1 MFYIMHLYQYIHH
14 GYFTITNALSS
25 IEIPNICFPLFILVV
40 IVSCILTAAYIKIR
54 YPFWNIQ
61 PVYHRYDYL
70 RQFYSTPFIICDKS
84 YITKFCDFVQV
95 RTKSFYDLSN
105 QDKMRMV
112 DILRC
117 NYIPSDQVIY
127 TINAKQID
135 NIFTGYAEIPYVSF
149 FVEKEYKLSKPDSIN
164 PQSVLEIETGNI
176 PFGMI
181 TSRAFHIEISP
192 RSSLGKESISAYFL
206 DFVCVK
212 RDLHPEKQSEINRKM
227 FQTHEYNQRTK
238 NPSVRVS
245 FFKKEVELC
254 HGIVPLMTYK
264 TYIYVIPTIKLLN
277 YYVKGTYGAYGVKGT
292 YGANLNKDVQVIR
305 IYRDNLD
312 ILIDILGIY
321 SEKGVTKDSVY
332 DDFDL
337 RIVPDISVII
347 EQIKTELMYVFV
359 LKRKNDILAYY
370 FLKNAFTC
378 FESHEKTGNATLSLI
393 ASFCN
398 MNNISIYRQDL
409 FYWGFLYVLR
419 DIMRIRN
426 QIRYNTLYIDGIS
439 HNGIIAKKFSVLTNS
454 SPNTHENAYYLYN
467 YVIPWM
473 PVLNES
479 KCFVVI

>member
-1 MFYIMHLYQYIHH
+1 MR
-14 GYFTITNALSS
+14 
-25 IEIPNICFPLFILVV
+25 
-40 IVSCILTAAYIKIR
+40 IV
-54 YPFWNIQ
+54 
-61 PVYHRYDYL
+61 D
-70 RQFYSTPFIICDKS
+70 
-84 YITKFCDFVQV
+84 
-95 RTKSFYDLSN
+95 
-105 QDKMRMV
+105 M
-112 DILRC
+112 LRC

-127 TINAKQID
+127 TIDAKQID
-135 NIFTGYAEIPYVSF
+135 TVFTGYAEIPYVSF
-149 FVEKEYKLSKPDSIN
+149 FVEKEYKLSKTDN
-164 PQSVLEIETGNI
+164 NHPQSVLEIGTNNI
-176 PFGMI
+176 PFGVI

-192 RSSLGKESISAYFL
+192 RSSLGKETISAYFL

-227 FQTHEYNQRTK
+227 FQTHEYNQRIK

-277 YYVKGTYGAYGVKGT
+277 YYVKGAYGVKGT
-292 YGANLNKDVQVIR
+292 VGANLNKDVQVIR

-312 ILIDILGIY
+312 ILIDILGI
-321 SEKGVTKDSVY
+321 SSKNGAITDSVY
-332 DDFDL
+332 SEFDL
-337 RIVPDISVII
+337 RIIPDISVII
-347 EQIKTELMYVFV
+347 EQIKTEIMYVFV

-378 FESHEKTGNATLSLI
+378 FESREKTGNATLSLI

-398 MNNISIYRQDL
+398 MNNISIYSQDL

-426 QIRYNTLYIDGIS
+426 QIRYNTLYIDCIS

-454 SPNTHENAYYLYN
+454 SPKSHENAYYLYN
-467 YVIPWM
+467 YVIPWT

-479 KCFVVI
+479 QCFVVI